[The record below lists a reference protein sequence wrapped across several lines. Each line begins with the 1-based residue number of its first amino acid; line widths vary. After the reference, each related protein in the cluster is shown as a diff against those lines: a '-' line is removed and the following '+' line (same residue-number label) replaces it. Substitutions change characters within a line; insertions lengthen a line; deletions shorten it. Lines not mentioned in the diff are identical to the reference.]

1 MTLDE
6 LSVKYGTDK
15 GSLKHHYMEFYEQHL
30 PKKPKRILEIGVKE
44 GRSLAMW
51 HEHFPDAEIFGLD
64 LFEEYSHETVYKNID
79 HFSGGEWNLNK
90 ITLITGNQCYYV
102 VHDELRKFDFDVI
115 IDDGS
120 HNSRDQ
126 MMTFFG
132 LFNGKHYFIE
142 DTDCCR
148 NGFYQQGLPYRFTA
162 DCLFKQLPE
171 NRYLNFVYEQ
181 NIVLIKEY

>member
-30 PKKPKRILEIGVKE
+30 PKNPKRLLEIGVLD
-44 GRSLAMW
+44 GASVRMW
-51 HEHFPDAEIFGLD
+51 HEWFPDCEIHGLD
-64 LFEEYSHETVYKNID
+64 LFSKKSAWEIWGSFMDDSSEKLPSDNIVF
-79 HFSGGEWNLNK
+79 H
-90 ITLITGNQCYYV
+90 TGNQCDWV
-102 VHDELRKFDFDVI
+102 LLEELRKFDFDVI

-142 DTDCCR
+142 DIDCCR

-162 DCLFKQLPE
+162 DSLFKQLPE
-171 NRYLNFVYEQ
+171 NRYLNFVFEQ

>member
-15 GSLKHHYMEFYEQHL
+15 GSLRHNYMPFYEKHL
-30 PKKPKRILEIGVKE
+30 PRHPHKILEIGVKD
-44 GRSLAMW
+44 GASILMW
-51 HEHFPDAEIFGLD
+51 HEYFPNAEIHGLD
-64 LFEEYSHETVYKNID
+64 LFSEKSAREIWDESFANTDGSSN
-79 HFSGGEWNLNK
+79 
-90 ITLITGNQCYYV
+90 ITLHTGDQC
-102 VHDELRKFDFDVI
+102 DWLMLDKLRNENFDVI

-126 MMTFFG
+126 MITFFG

-181 NIVLIKEY
+181 NIVMIKEY

>member
-30 PKKPKRILEIGVKE
+30 PKNPKRILEVGVLN
-44 GRSLAMW
+44 GASLRMW
-51 HEHFPDAEIFGLD
+51 HEYFPDAEIYGLD
-64 LFEEYSHETVYKNID
+64 LFNNDVGKKWQIENDFDKELGNEVIK
-79 HFSGGEWNLNK
+79 
-90 ITLITGNQCYYV
+90 LIMGNQCDYSILE
-102 VHDELRKFDFDVI
+102 ELRKLDFDVI

-120 HNSRDQ
+120 HASRDQ
-126 MMTFFG
+126 MITFFG

-142 DTDCCR
+142 DIDCCR

-162 DCLFKQLPE
+162 DSLFKQLPE
-171 NRYLNFVYEQ
+171 NRYLNFAYEQ

>member
-15 GSLKHHYMEFYEQHL
+15 GSLKHHYMEFYEQQL
-30 PKKPKRILEIGVKE
+30 PKNPKKLLEIGVLDGASIK
-44 GRSLAMW
+44 MW
-51 HEHFPDAEIFGLD
+51 REWLPDCEIHGLD
-64 LFEEYSHETVYKNID
+64 LFSDRSAREIWDDCFASSEGSE
-79 HFSGGEWNLNK
+79 K
-90 ITLITGNQCYYV
+90 ITFHTGNQC
-102 VHDELRKFDFDVI
+102 DWQMLGQLRQYDFDVI

>member
-15 GSLKHHYMEFYEQHL
+15 GSLKHHYMEFYERHL
-30 PKKPKRILEIGVKE
+30 PKNPKKILEIGVLDGASVK
-44 GRSLAMW
+44 MW
-51 HEHFPDAEIFGLD
+51 LEYFPETEVHGLD
-64 LFEEYSHETVYKNID
+64 LFTENEPTELIKWAEEKGYSHRLFLHK
-79 HFSGGEWNLNK
+79 
-90 ITLITGNQCYYV
+90 GNQCDYLLLE
-102 VHDELRKFDFDVI
+102 ELRKFDFDVI
-115 IDDGS
+115 LEDGS

-126 MMTFFG
+126 MITFFG

-142 DTDCCR
+142 DIDCCR

-162 DCLFKQLPE
+162 DSLFKQLPE
-171 NRYLNFVYEQ
+171 NRYLNFVFEQ

>member
-6 LSVKYGTDK
+6 LSIKYGTDK
-15 GSLKHHYMEFYEQHL
+15 GSLKHNYMPFYEQYL
-30 PKKPKRILEIGVKE
+30 PKNPKKILEIGVLK
-44 GRSLAMW
+44 GASLATW
-51 HEHFPDAEIFGLD
+51 SAYFPEAEIHGLD
-64 LFEEYSHETVYKNID
+64 LFEENTEENVRSFLLDECKCNNIVL
-79 HFSGGEWNLNK
+79 HK
-90 ITLITGNQCYYV
+90 GNQIDYILL
-102 VHDELRKFDFDVI
+102 DKLRNENFDVI

-126 MMTFFG
+126 MITFFG

-181 NIVLIKEY
+181 NIVMIKEY

>member
-30 PKKPKRILEIGVKE
+30 PKNPKKILEIGVLK
-44 GRSLAMW
+44 GASMAMW
-51 HEHFPDAEIFGLD
+51 AEYFPEAEIHGLD
-64 LFEEYSHETVYKNID
+64 LFEINSEENIRSFLLDECGCKNIVL
-79 HFSGGEWNLNK
+79 HK
-90 ITLITGNQCYYV
+90 GNQCDFV
-102 VHDELRKFDFDVI
+102 LLDNLRNENFDII

-120 HNSRDQ
+120 HSSRDQ

-142 DTDCCR
+142 DIDCCR

-162 DCLFKQLPE
+162 DSLFKQLPE
-171 NRYLNFVYEQ
+171 NRYLNFVFEQ